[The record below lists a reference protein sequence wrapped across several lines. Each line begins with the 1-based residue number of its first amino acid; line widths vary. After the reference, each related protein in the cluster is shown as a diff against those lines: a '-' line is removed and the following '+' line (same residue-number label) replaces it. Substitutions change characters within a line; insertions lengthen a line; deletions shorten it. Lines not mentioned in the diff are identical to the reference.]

1 MNTINKNIVDRYNKI
16 KNLINPKQQLLEGY
30 EPKLIEQDYKIGYIY
45 RFFIR
50 KRNETLG
57 IIYEIDKYTAK
68 KYLNNPLYITTK
80 IRWKIKGDKTEVEE
94 ANKRSIEFGRQNI
107 SNLDTYLKNYSKF
120 WKG

>member
-1 MNTINKNIVDRYNKI
+1 MNTINQNIINRYTTI
-16 KNLINPKQQLLEGY
+16 KPTTNMPFLEVY

-50 KRNETLG
+50 KRNESNG

-68 KYLNNPLYITTK
+68 KYVNNPLYITTK
-80 IRWKIKGDKTEVEE
+80 IRWKIKGDKTETEE
-94 ANKRSIEFGRQNI
+94 ANKKSIELGRHNI
-107 SNLDTYLKNYSKF
+107 SNLDTYLKNHSKF